1 MFKIDSAID
10 TFNEKFGLYS
20 SYLVLPLILVIVWE
34 VIMRYGFNTPTSWAF
49 ELTVFLYGVHFCFAL
64 AYAHKH
70 NTHVAI
76 DVFESRLPEKS
87 RIILR
92 IITNLVLFL
101 PTIGLL
107 SFYISVL
114 AINSWQQWEHASSSW
129 APPIYP
135 FKTLMAIGF
144 ILFFLQGVAKLIQDF
159 RALKD
164 LKP

>member
-10 TFNEKFGLYS
+10 TFNEKFGFYA
-20 SYLVLPLILVIVWE
+20 SYLVLPLIIVVVFE
-34 VIMRYGFNTPTSWAF
+34 VFMRYAFNAPTTWAF

-76 DVFESRLPEKS
+76 DVFESRLSPKS

-92 IITNLVLFL
+92 IITNAALFL
-101 PTIGLL
+101 PSMGLL
-107 SFYISVL
+107 SFHVWVL

-129 APPIYP
+129 APAIYP
-135 FKTLMAIGF
+135 VKTLMAVG
-144 ILFFLQGVAKLIQDF
+144 FFLFLLQGIAKLIQDI
-159 RALKD
+159 RALKET
-164 LKP
+164 P